1 MKNFW
6 NKLLVFLKI
15 KKPEIEESD
24 EDHALDMI
32 INSMISE
39 LPEEVIEEIM
49 KAKD

>member
-1 MKNFW
+1 MK
-6 NKLLVFLKI
+6 LKI
-15 KKPEIEESD
+15 KKPEIKEWD

-39 LPEEVIEEIM
+39 LSEEEIEEIM

>member
-6 NKLLVFLKI
+6 NKLLIFLKI
-15 KKPEIEESD
+15 KKPEIEEWD

-39 LPEEVIEEIM
+39 LPKEEIEEIM